1 MNENDKNADLLA
13 AERGT
18 ALWMKIA
25 GAAFALWSV
34 MIPIG
39 VSMLNTSVDSVVAAN
54 EKFNLEFKQYVI
66 SMERRVTILEERQG
80 AVIQML
86 QLSQRELERGQN
98 HTPAHTLDR
107 PR

>member
-1 MNENDKNADLLA
+1 MDTQDPSEALLA
-13 AERGT
+13 AERRT

-25 GAAFALWSV
+25 GAAFAMWSV

-39 VSMLNTSVDSVVAAN
+39 VSMLNDSVNTVVAAN

-86 QLSQRELERGQN
+86 QLSQKDRERTPER
-98 HTPAHTLDR
+98 TR
-107 PR
+107 